1 MKNITFALTA
11 CMLLNSLSALSQPG
25 TLDTSFSGNGKRTKP
40 PGRGYAVAIQPDG
53 KILVAGSQTNGF
65 SANLMVA
72 RYEPNGSFDESFGK
86 KGKAIIDFGGYA
98 EAYSITLQ
106 GNGKIVTAGTLMED
120 FAVVRFKRD
129 GSLDSNFGVNG
140 KVTTD
145 FEGKRDEAKFVAIQ
159 PDNKILVIGTAFDSG
174 GEQSKI
180 ALARYNPNGT
190 LDNGFGKGGKVATT
204 VTEVKFD
211 YGSAFILQPDG
222 KIVAAGY
229 SYGINTQFDFTL
241 VRYQPNGK
249 VDSSFG
255 TNGFAITDFNGYD
268 LATAIGVQQNGKMI
282 VAGYSDFFNSVID
295 LARYTKNGLLDSSF
309 GTKGK
314 VITSV
319 GGISDQVHSMAIQ
332 PDNKIVIAGS
342 SVNGPNTDFVLVRY
356 KPNGNIDKSF
366 GNNGIV
372 LTDFKNYDYAQAV
385 TLQPDGKIVAVG
397 LSGTQETDVA
407 LARYNADDV
416 LHNMNNEKIS
426 IAKNIND
433 DFENATVRICP
444 NPFQSTL
451 NIKFKSAQ
459 KTKKII
465 NVYDMRGSLL
475 YTTST
480 IESTRLNLRPLV
492 YGSYFI
498 KITDENG
505 KELYSEKMIKQ

>member
-1 MKNITFALTA
+1 MAL
-11 CMLLNSLSALSQPG
+11 
-25 TLDTSFSGNGKRTKP
+25 
-40 PGRGYAVAIQPDG
+40 V
-53 KILVAGSQTNGF
+53 
-65 SANLMVA
+65 
-72 RYEPNGSFDESFGK
+72 
-86 KGKAIIDFGGYA
+86 
-98 EAYSITLQ
+98 
-106 GNGKIVTAGTLMED
+106 
-120 FAVVRFKRD
+120 
-129 GSLDSNFGVNG
+129 
-140 KVTTD
+140 KV
-145 FEGKRDEAKFVAIQ
+145 
-159 PDNKILVIGTAFDSG
+159 
-174 GEQSKI
+174 
-180 ALARYNPNGT
+180 
-190 LDNGFGKGGKVATT
+190 GKVATT

-319 GGISDQVHSMAIQ
+319 GGISDQVHSMVIQ

-372 LTDFKNYDYAQAV
+372 LTDFKNY
-385 TLQPDGKIVAVG
+385 
-397 LSGTQETDVA
+397 
-407 LARYNADDV
+407 
-416 LHNMNNEKIS
+416 
-426 IAKNIND
+426 
-433 DFENATVRICP
+433 
-444 NPFQSTL
+444 
-451 NIKFKSAQ
+451 
-459 KTKKII
+459 
-465 NVYDMRGSLL
+465 
-475 YTTST
+475 
-480 IESTRLNLRPLV
+480 
-492 YGSYFI
+492 
-498 KITDENG
+498 
-505 KELYSEKMIKQ
+505 